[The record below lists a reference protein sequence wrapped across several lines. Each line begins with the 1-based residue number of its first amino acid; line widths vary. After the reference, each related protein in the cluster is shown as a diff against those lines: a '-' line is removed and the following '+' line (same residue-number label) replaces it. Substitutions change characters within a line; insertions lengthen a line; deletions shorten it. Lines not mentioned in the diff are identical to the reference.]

1 MTICA
6 TRLSTAE
13 QKGAAIMA
21 NASTFVII
29 GGGLGGAKAAEA
41 LREKGFDGHITVCA
55 EEEHLPYERPPLS
68 KEFLAGKKSLSD
80 FTVHDS
86 AWYRENEIDLR
97 LSTRAASVDR
107 AAHTVE
113 LPDKTTIRYDK
124 LLLATGSRS
133 RRLPIAGSDAA
144 GVHYLRTFDDA
155 SALNS
160 ALVEGSSLA
169 VVGAGWIGLEVA
181 ASARQRDVNV
191 TVVETTKLPLIGAL
205 GEEVGT
211 VFATLHREHGVDLRL
226 QSQVEEITTADGKA
240 TGLRL
245 GDGSKVAADAVL
257 VAVGAQPNVELADRA
272 GLSMDDG
279 GVLVDV
285 SLRTSDPDVYAVG
298 DIAAAEHP
306 LFDGRIRTEHWA
318 NALKQP
324 AVAAAGMLG
333 EQAEYT
339 ELPYFFTD
347 QYDLGMEYA
356 GHAPTYDRVVFRG
369 DVEGREFVAFWLDA
383 GNRVLAGMNVNI
395 WDVLDD
401 VKSLIRSK
409 SAVDPGKLADPK
421 APLGELVS

>member
-1 MTICA
+1 
-6 TRLSTAE
+6 
-13 QKGAAIMA
+13 MA
-21 NASTFVII
+21 HSRTFVIV

-41 LREKGFDGHITVCA
+41 LREKDFDGQIIVSA
-55 EEEHLPYERPPLS
+55 EEDHLPYERPPLS
-68 KEFLAGKKSLSD
+68 KEFLAGKKSLDD

-97 LSTRAASVDR
+97 LNARVLSVDR

-113 LPDKTTIRYDK
+113 LPDNTRVEYDK

-133 RRLPIAGSDAA
+133 RRLPIPGSDAA
-144 GVHYLRTFDDA
+144 GVHYLRTFEDA

-160 ALVEGSSLA
+160 ALAEGSSLA

-191 TVVETTKLPLIGAL
+191 TVVETAKLPLVGAV
-205 GEEVGT
+205 GEEVGA
-211 VFATLHREHGVDLRL
+211 VFAALHRDHGVDLRL
-226 QSQVEEITTADGKA
+226 DSEVEEITTADGKA

-245 GDGSKVAADAVL
+245 GDGSSVAADAVL
-257 VAVGAQPNVELADRA
+257 VAVGAQPNIELADQA
-272 GLSMDDG
+272 GLSTGDG
-279 GVLVDV
+279 GVLVDA
-285 SLRTSDPDVYAVG
+285 SLRTSDHDIYAVG

-306 LFDGRIRTEHWA
+306 LFGSRIRTEHWA

-333 EQAEYT
+333 EKAEYT

-356 GHAPTYDRVVFRG
+356 GYAPTYNRVVFRG
-369 DVEGREFVAFWLDA
+369 DVDGREFVAFWLDA
-383 GNRVLAGMNVNI
+383 DNRVLAGMNVNI

-409 SAVDPGKLADPK
+409 SAVDPDKLADPQ
-421 APLGELVS
+421 APLGGLVSRV

>member
-1 MTICA
+1 MGN
-6 TRLSTAE
+6 ST
-13 QKGAAIMA
+13 
-21 NASTFVII
+21 TFVII

-41 LREKGFDGHITVCA
+41 LRDKDFDGRVVLCA
-55 EEEHLPYERPPLS
+55 EEERLPYERPPLS
-68 KEFLAGKKSLSD
+68 KEYLAGKKSLME

-86 AWYRENEIDLR
+86 AWYGENEIDLR
-97 LSTRAASVDR
+97 TGTRALSVDA

-113 LPDKTTIRYDK
+113 LPDDAVVKYDK

-133 RRLPIAGSDAA
+133 RRLPITGSDAA
-144 GVHYLRTFDDA
+144 GVHYLRTYDDA
-155 SALNS
+155 LTLNS

-169 VVGAGWIGLEVA
+169 VIGAGWIGLEVA
-181 ASARQRDVNV
+181 AGARQRDVDV
-191 TVVETTKLPLIGAL
+191 TVVESAELPLIGAL
-205 GEEVGT
+205 GAEAGK
-211 VFATLHREHGVDLRL
+211 VFAKLHRDHGVDLRL
-226 QSQVEEITTADGKA
+226 QSQVEEITVADGKA

-245 GDGSKVAADAVL
+245 ADGSTVAADAVL
-257 VAVGAQPNVELADRA
+257 VAVGAQPNIELADQA
-272 GLSMDDG
+272 GLSTGDG
-279 GVLVDV
+279 GVLVDA
-285 SLRTSDPDVYAVG
+285 SLRTSDPDIYAIG

-306 LFDGRIRTEHWA
+306 LFGGRIRTEHWA

-333 EQAEYT
+333 EKAEYT

-356 GHAPTYDRVVFRG
+356 GHAPKYQRVVFRG
-369 DVEGREFVAFWLDA
+369 DVDGREFVAFWLDA
-383 GNRVLAGMNVNI
+383 GNRVLAGMNVNV

-409 SAVDPGKLADPK
+409 SVVDPDTLADPK

>member
-1 MTICA
+1 
-6 TRLSTAE
+6 
-13 QKGAAIMA
+13 MA
-21 NASTFVII
+21 NSRTFVII

-41 LREKGFDGHITVCA
+41 LRDKGFDGNLVVCA
-55 EEEHLPYERPPLS
+55 EEQQLPYERPPLS

-97 LSTRAASVDR
+97 LGTRVLSVDP
-107 AAHTVE
+107 AAHTVM
-113 LPDKTTIRYDK
+113 LPDNTGVGYDK
-124 LLLATGSRS
+124 LLLATGSSS
-133 RRLPIAGSDAA
+133 RRLPIEGSDAA
-144 GVHYLRTFDDA
+144 GVHYLRTIEDA
-155 SALNS
+155 STLNS

-181 ASARQRDVNV
+181 ASARQRGVNV
-191 TVVETTKLPLIGAL
+191 TVVEAAQLPLIGAL
-205 GEEVGT
+205 GAEVGT

-245 GDGSKVAADAVL
+245 GDGTNVTADAVL
-257 VAVGAQPNVELADRA
+257 VAVGAHPNVELAEAA
-272 GLSMDDG
+272 GLSMGDG
-279 GVLVDV
+279 GVLVDA
-285 SLRTSDPDVYAVG
+285 SLCTSDPDIYAVG

-306 LFDGRIRTEHWA
+306 VFGVRIRTEHWA

-333 EQAEYT
+333 EHAEYT

-369 DVEGREFVAFWLDA
+369 DVDGREFVAFWLDA

-409 SAVDPGKLADPK
+409 RAADPERLADPK
-421 APLGELVS
+421 APLGELLS

>member
-1 MTICA
+1 
-6 TRLSTAE
+6 
-13 QKGAAIMA
+13 MA
-21 NASTFVII
+21 NSRTFVII

-41 LREKGFDGHITVCA
+41 LREKDFDGQIIVCA
-55 EEEHLPYERPPLS
+55 EEDHLPYERPPLS
-68 KEFLAGKKSLSD
+68 KEFLAGKKSLDD

-97 LSTRAASVDR
+97 LNARVLAVDR

-113 LPDKTTIRYDK
+113 LPDNTRVEYDK

-133 RRLPIAGSDAA
+133 RRLPIPGSDAA
-144 GVHYLRTFDDA
+144 GVHYLRTFEDA

-160 ALVEGSSLA
+160 ALAEGSSLA

-191 TVVETTKLPLIGAL
+191 TVVETAKLPLMGAV
-205 GEEVGT
+205 GEEVGA
-211 VFATLHREHGVDLRL
+211 VFAALHRDHGVDLRL
-226 QSQVEEITTADGKA
+226 DSEVKEITTADGKA

-245 GDGSKVAADAVL
+245 GDGSSVAADAVL
-257 VAVGAQPNVELADRA
+257 VAVGAQPNIELADQA
-272 GLSMDDG
+272 GLSTGDG
-279 GVLVDV
+279 GVLVDA
-285 SLRTSDPDVYAVG
+285 SLRTSDHDIYAVG

-306 LFDGRIRTEHWA
+306 LFGSRIRTEHWA

-333 EQAEYT
+333 EKAEYT

-356 GHAPTYDRVVFRG
+356 GYAPRYNRVVFRG
-369 DVEGREFVAFWLDA
+369 DVDGREFVAFWLDA
-383 GNRVLAGMNVNI
+383 DNRVLAGMNVNI

-409 SAVDPGKLADPK
+409 SAVDPDKLADPQ
-421 APLGELVS
+421 APLGGLVS